1 MIQKR
6 VKSKQTLIT
15 RQCLTFSYTIN
26 TQFINP
32 QIRKSHI
39 PNPKIPKAGHPTQP
53 PNTRPVT
60 LTNATAAYH
69 VTNRRRRIGFQDSLP
84 QNYTE
89 QAKPSR
95 GWYQKTRLGEE
106 LKEKGK
112 KKEKQEGGER
122 ETDRRERKS
131 EKDRDRGRESII
143 VEHIQEILLLL
154 RSNYKS
160 KLSVWLCVVIRT
172 EQYNL
177 PKTRF
182 VSQTNLETNLETS
195 LEGLKTPYLVPAYP
209 TATYLAC
216 LVVSQNELSDYLPT
230 QVPKVGQR
238 PGPRPKARTKTR
250 IRTRIR
256 KSSTTKLNFSGAYIL
271 LIAAV
276 LLRG

>member
-1 MIQKR
+1 MSNFQ
-6 VKSKQTLIT
+6 LHD
-15 RQCLTFSYTIN
+15 N

-32 QIRKSHI
+32 
-39 PNPKIPKAGHPTQP
+39 KIPESKIPHPKSQNSQSGPSHTQP

-172 EQYNL
+172 E
-177 PKTRF
+177 
-182 VSQTNLETNLETS
+182 
-195 LEGLKTPYLVPAYP
+195 
-209 TATYLAC
+209 
-216 LVVSQNELSDYLPT
+216 
-230 QVPKVGQR
+230 
-238 PGPRPKARTKTR
+238 
-250 IRTRIR
+250 
-256 KSSTTKLNFSGAYIL
+256 
-271 LIAAV
+271 
-276 LLRG
+276 